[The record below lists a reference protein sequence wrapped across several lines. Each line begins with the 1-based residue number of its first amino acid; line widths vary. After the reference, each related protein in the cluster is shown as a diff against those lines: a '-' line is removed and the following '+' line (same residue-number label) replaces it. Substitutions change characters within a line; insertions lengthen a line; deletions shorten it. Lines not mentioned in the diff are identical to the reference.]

1 MWLWPMYFGR
11 FRTLLTVTQVSQRS
25 LLSKAL
31 QSVPKRSERPLS
43 SANTGTM
50 EAAAPTPGPAA
61 PASVAT
67 EAAEEGSNG
76 EAAASARP
84 EWPWKR
90 AKKVAVMISFAGKNY
105 LGMQR

>member
-1 MWLWPMYFGR
+1 MSN
-11 FRTLLTVTQVSQRS
+11 V
-25 LLSKAL
+25 LSCPVVDGSNL
-31 QSVPKRSERPLS
+31 QHVPKRSERPLS

-50 EAAAPTPGPAA
+50 EAAAATPDPIA

-67 EAAEEGSNG
+67 EAAAEDGSNS
-76 EAAASARP
+76 EAAVARP

>member
-1 MWLWPMYFGR
+1 MWPMYFGR
-11 FRTLLTVTQVSQRS
+11 FRTLLTVTQVSPRPF
-25 LLSKAL
+25 LSTAL
-31 QSVPKRSERPLS
+31 KSVPGRSERPSS

-50 EAAAPTPGPAA
+50 EAAAATNDPAA

-67 EAAEEGSNG
+67 EAAAEEGSNG
-76 EAAASARP
+76 EGAAAVARP

>member
-1 MWLWPMYFGR
+1 MD
-11 FRTLLTVTQVSQRS
+11 
-25 LLSKAL
+25 
-31 QSVPKRSERPLS
+31 
-43 SANTGTM
+43 
-50 EAAAPTPGPAA
+50 AAATPDPAA

-76 EAAASARP
+76 EAAAVARP